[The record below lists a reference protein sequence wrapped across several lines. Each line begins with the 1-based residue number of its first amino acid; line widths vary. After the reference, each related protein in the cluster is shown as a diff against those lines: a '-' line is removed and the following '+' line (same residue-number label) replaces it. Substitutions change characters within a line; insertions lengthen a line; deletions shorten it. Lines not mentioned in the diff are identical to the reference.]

1 MCEDMRQDLKSEY
14 LIPDWGWGRTKNA
27 SMCSRHN
34 FHDIVA
40 LGVVGHFPWLPK
52 MSTEILWNVIFDLDT
67 INYI

>member
-1 MCEDMRQDLKSEY
+1 MRQDLKLHY
-14 LIPDWGWGRTKNA
+14 MIPDWRRIKNA

>member
-1 MCEDMRQDLKSEY
+1 M
-14 LIPDWGWGRTKNA
+14 IPDWGRTKNS

-52 MSTEILWNVIFDLDT
+52 MSTEILWHVIFDLDT